1 MDNAKEVS
9 IDILY
14 QKINELEKR
23 VEKTEQCNKVLSKAI
38 LDLSKL
44 SKKDLETYHE
54 GYVELANY
62 ILQIFEMIS
71 V

>member
-23 VEKTEQCNKVLSKAI
+23 VEKSEQFNKVLSKAI

-44 SKKDLETYHE
+44 SKKDLEIYYE
-54 GYVELANY
+54 GYETLSNY
-62 ILQIFEMIS
+62 ILQNT
-71 V
+71 